1 MLNLL
6 QALSF
11 NLHLGSD
18 TGEPNEN
25 EDEIASKDAMRDYI
39 RVPVI
44 QKLVE
49 ADMGSSNDSDRM
61 VPHCNTYNG
70 YHQADSPDFSSSD
83 ELIVV

>member
-1 MLNLL
+1 
-6 QALSF
+6 
-11 NLHLGSD
+11 
-18 TGEPNEN
+18 
-25 EDEIASKDAMRDYI
+25 MRDYI